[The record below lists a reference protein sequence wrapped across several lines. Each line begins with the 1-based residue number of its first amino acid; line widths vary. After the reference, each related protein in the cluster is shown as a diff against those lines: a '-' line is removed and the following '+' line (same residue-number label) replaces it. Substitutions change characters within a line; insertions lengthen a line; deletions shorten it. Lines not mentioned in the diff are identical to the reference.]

1 MKTALALLVLVTG
14 CSSKPEEKTIDEL
27 GIKITVPGNWD
38 KKKRGDDIS
47 ISSGMD
53 GVILRA
59 ETTPIKTIDDAKGR
73 LIQGYKM
80 REEKTLPSGVF
91 LFDFDV
97 DYGTAGKPM
106 LLRHVEA
113 MLPTAKGYVS
123 CTLQLQPDQDAGPI
137 KQACGSMKPI

>member
-14 CSSKPEEKTIDEL
+14 CSSKPEEKTVDEM

-53 GVILRA
+53 GVILRS
-59 ETTPIKTIDDAKGR
+59 ETTPIKTIEDAKGR
-73 LIQGYKM
+73 LIQGFKM
-80 REEKTLPSGVF
+80 REEKTLPNGVF

-97 DYGTAGKPM
+97 DYGTPGKPM
-106 LLRHVEA
+106 LLRHIEG

-123 CTLQLQPDQDAGPI
+123 CTLQLQPDQDAEPI
-137 KQACGSMKPI
+137 KTACGSMKPI